1 MAMLV
6 SSHFCPRVSPWLTW
20 GPRSSR
26 SFSRFRAR
34 LAERGRVHWLMLPGF
49 FSWNIWGN
57 TGNVKFI
64 VSLILSWNS
73 WHVFNIFSICFHPKK
88 GWLNC
93 LQTGG
98 CCTVPPQW
106 SRIPRDARE
115 QRGME
120 CFMQLQFIGFSRGIF
135 HNEDPLQKSH
145 FSRDSLE
152 NQESFFGMFRGS
164 LWEAPDY
171 VYRGEFKCWCNKD
184 LRNWIKMWMYGAT
197 RGCGGKGLL
206 WSLVSKSLCNFLFL
220 LVDV

>member
-6 SSHFCPRVSPWLTW
+6 SSHFCPRVSPWLIW
-20 GPRSSR
+20 GARSSR

-73 WHVFNIFSICFHPKK
+73 WHVFIFSICFHPKK
-88 GWLNC
+88 GWLNR

-135 HNEDPLQKSH
+135 HNEDPLQKVT
-145 FSRDSLE
+145 F
-152 NQESFFGMFRGS
+152 QEILLKIKRVFLVCFVGVCAKHPTTFTEVSSNVCAVKIWGIES
-164 LWEAPDY
+164 
-171 VYRGEFKCWCNKD
+171 KC
-184 LRNWIKMWMYGAT
+184 
-197 RGCGGKGLL
+197 GCM
-206 WSLVSKSLCNFLFL
+206 VQ
-220 LVDV
+220 LVDAAGKAYFGL